1 MTAQAP
7 QLTLSPPL
15 LAPAVVAYESAPV
28 VKVQRKI
35 RRRFT
40 HLSTHMPNPVQMF
53 DRIVIHP
60 IAWPEEALRWMG
72 VPRRLPSTPSSK
84 GAALPPATMSA
95 ALRKTYDNVAEVL
108 RSGEHVPR
116 EDLSNLVVE
125 AFAAI
130 AEVQNVNIYHRA
142 KAYLSLGDM
151 RVRVEPMHGFS
162 GSGIAPVLAYLDEPF
177 RRAQRAKLMCWR
189 GTHAE
194 GHEAHQQEDR
204 VDVMDAV
211 LLLAY
216 AQEHRRWSA
225 PPDAAGNHTTRV
237 MYPNTSG
244 GAMIVLTAIT
254 PAETLAGIQDGHE
267 ILTRIR
273 FSRQTFQI
281 VAEDRKWASSP
292 LLQFIWSLVEEGGR
306 LAVKAPAPRWP
317 IGPWAWTTH
326 F

>member
-7 QLTLSPPL
+7 QLPLSPSL
-15 LAPAVVAYESAPV
+15 LAPAMVVFESAQV
-28 VKVQRKI
+28 VKVQRKT
-35 RRRFT
+35 RRRSVHLDT
-40 HLSTHMPNPVQMF
+40 HIPNPVQMF

-72 VPRRLPSTPSSK
+72 VPRRLPSTLPPRSVT
-84 GAALPPATMSA
+84 LPPATMSA
-95 ALRKTYDNVAEVL
+95 ALRKAYDNVAEML
-108 RSGEHVPR
+108 DSGEHVPR
-116 EDLSNLVVE
+116 EDLSNLVVD

-130 AEVQNVNIYHRA
+130 AKVQNVYVYHRA

-151 RVRVEPMHGFS
+151 RVRVEPIHGFS
-162 GSGIAPVLAYLDEPF
+162 ASGVAPVLAYLDEPF
-177 RRAQRAKLMCWR
+177 RRAQRARLMCWR
-189 GTHAE
+189 GIHADC
-194 GHEAHQQEDR
+194 HAAHQQEDR

-225 PPDAAGNHTTRV
+225 PPDAAGNHITRV
-237 MYPNTSG
+237 MYPNTAG
-244 GAMIVLTAIT
+244 DAMIVLTAIT
-254 PAETLAGIQDGHE
+254 PAETLVGIQDGHE
-267 ILTRIR
+267 ILKRIR
-273 FSRQTFQI
+273 FSRQAIPIMAQDK
-281 VAEDRKWASSP
+281 EWASSP
-292 LLQFIWSLVEEGGR
+292 LLQFIWGLVEEGGK